1 MIHLTIDGIPAEV
14 EKGTTILQAA
24 RQIGVEIPTLCYLE
38 NVLPDG
44 SCRLCVVEVTNN
56 GRTKFDT
63 ACTLRCSEGDEVQTM
78 SEKVVA
84 YRKDTLDLLLSDHRV
99 HCFSCEAN
107 GDCKLQDYCFEYG
120 VTETSYPGE
129 MKDMPI
135 DDTNK
140 FFTYDPSLCILCHR
154 CVNTCKEIV
163 GRGAIDTMDR
173 GFNSVIGAHYKHK
186 WNEGICESCGNCVQ
200 ACPTG
205 ALTMKRRKKY
215 FLVASASIA
224 ASFLICISTIYFL
237 NQNGSGNLDF
247 QAIAEE
253 MDSQSVEEV
262 TLITS
267 KEQLNLDEDAF
278 IKYSKEGKVAVNS
291 QVIKE
296 NEEKTKEEQEY
307 NQLLV
312 PAGKRARVELSDGT
326 RLVVNSQS
334 KVIYPRCF
342 KGDIRKIY
350 AQGEVFLEVAHDKKH
365 PFIVESDDFK
375 LQVLG
380 TKFNISNYK
389 GGTTNIVLVEGA
401 VEVTDKN
408 EKKARLN
415 PNDLLNIANGTIAY
429 QKQVDVAEYISWV
442 EGIMLLNGND
452 LSQIIQRLSIYYGI
466 SIQCDPIIGK
476 EKVYGKLDLKDD
488 IDEVIECIQQTLPF
502 TIEKSDTS
510 IYLNK

>member
-1 MIHLTIDGIPAEV
+1 MSLKEYHRLADLFSKLNSQENIEDDFTSMPDV
-14 EKGTTILQAA
+14 EKL
-24 RQIGVEIPTLCYLE
+24 
-38 NVLPDG
+38 
-44 SCRLCVVEVTNN
+44 
-56 GRTKFDT
+56 KFFWQNC
-63 ACTLRCSEGDEVQTM
+63 AQ
-78 SEKVVA
+78 EKIDPSSIIEKTQRKM
-84 YRKDTLDLLLSDHRV
+84 RKD
-99 HCFSCEAN
+99 A
-107 GDCKLQDYCFEYG
+107 
-120 VTETSYPGE
+120 
-129 MKDMPI
+129 
-135 DDTNK
+135 
-140 FFTYDPSLCILCHR
+140 
-154 CVNTCKEIV
+154 
-163 GRGAIDTMDR
+163 
-173 GFNSVIGAHYKHK
+173 
-186 WNEGICESCGNCVQ
+186 
-200 ACPTG
+200 
-205 ALTMKRRKKY
+205 MKRRKKY

-237 NQNGSGNLDF
+237 NQNGSVNLDF

-312 PAGKRARVELSDGT
+312 PAGRRARVELSDGT

-389 GGTTNIVLVEGA
+389 GGGQLIL
-401 VEVTDKN
+401 
-408 EKKARLN
+408 
-415 PNDLLNIANGTIAY
+415 Y
-429 QKQVDVAEYISWV
+429 WW
-442 EGIMLLNGND
+442 
-452 LSQIIQRLSIYYGI
+452 
-466 SIQCDPIIGK
+466 
-476 EKVYGKLDLKDD
+476 KVR
-488 IDEVIECIQQTLPF
+488 
-502 TIEKSDTS
+502 
-510 IYLNK
+510 

>member
-1 MIHLTIDGIPAEV
+1 M
-14 EKGTTILQAA
+14 
-24 RQIGVEIPTLCYLE
+24 
-38 NVLPDG
+38 
-44 SCRLCVVEVTNN
+44 
-56 GRTKFDT
+56 
-63 ACTLRCSEGDEVQTM
+63 
-78 SEKVVA
+78 
-84 YRKDTLDLLLSDHRV
+84 RKD
-99 HCFSCEAN
+99 A
-107 GDCKLQDYCFEYG
+107 
-120 VTETSYPGE
+120 
-129 MKDMPI
+129 
-135 DDTNK
+135 
-140 FFTYDPSLCILCHR
+140 
-154 CVNTCKEIV
+154 
-163 GRGAIDTMDR
+163 
-173 GFNSVIGAHYKHK
+173 
-186 WNEGICESCGNCVQ
+186 
-200 ACPTG
+200 
-205 ALTMKRRKKY
+205 MKRRKKY

-278 IKYSKEGKVAVNS
+278 IKNS

-389 GGTTNIVLVEGA
+389 GGATNIVLVEGA